1 MILGIARRNCERH
14 QRLRRAVA
22 LRFVLSLLALLT
34 LLPANAAEHCLDPR
48 TPEGLREL
56 FQRTGEPLPLV
67 SAHRGGP
74 MKDFPENCLATF
86 SNTLEHTFA
95 LTEIDPRYTKDGQ
108 IVIFHDPT
116 LERTSTGQGRVAD
129 LTLTELRRLQLKDT
143 EGNVTPHRVP
153 TLDEAIEWARGRT
166 ILVLDQKDVPV
177 TVRVK
182 KITEHKAE
190 GFAMVI
196 VNSFKDAQAAY
207 AANTNVMMEVMIPN
221 RAKFAEFDGLGIP
234 WRNVVAFV
242 GHTPPEN
249 RELYEMIHRKGAN
262 CMIGTSRH
270 LDLRFIKEKMS
281 SLKPLE
287 PDYRAFLER
296 GADLIETDIPVQL
309 GPLLFGATPVPAA
322 KREYFRRR

>member
-1 MILGIARRNCERH
+1 
-14 QRLRRAVA
+14 
-22 LRFVLSLLALLT
+22 
-34 LLPANAAEHCLDPR
+34 
-48 TPEGLREL
+48 
-56 FQRTGEPLPLV
+56 
-67 SAHRGGP
+67 
-74 MKDFPENCLATF
+74 MKGFPENCLATF
-86 SNTLEHTFA
+86 SNTLQHTFS
-95 LTEIDPRYTKDGQ
+95 LMEIDPRYTKDGE

-129 LTLTELRRLQLKDT
+129 RTLAELRRLQLKDT
-143 EGNVTPHRVP
+143 EGNVTPHRIP
-153 TLDEAIEWARGRT
+153 TLDEALEWARGRT

-182 KITEHKAE
+182 KISEHKAE
-190 GFAMVI
+190 SFAMVI

-207 AANTNVMMEVMIPN
+207 ALNTNVMMEVMIPN
-221 RAKFAEFDGLGIP
+221 QAKIAEFEKFGIP

-242 GHTPPEN
+242 GHTPPED

-281 SLKPLE
+281 SLQPLE
-287 PDYRAFLER
+287 PEYRAFLER

-309 GPLLFGATPVPAA
+309 GPLLFHNTTVPAS
-322 KREYFRRR
+322 KRQYFSGR

>member
-1 MILGIARRNCERH
+1 MKFA
-14 QRLRRAVA
+14 
-22 LRFVLSLLALLT
+22 FVLNLLALLIW
-34 LLPANAAEHCLDPR
+34 LSLPAMGAGHGLDPR
-48 TPEGLREL
+48 TPEGLRAL
-56 FQRTGEPLPLV
+56 FQRTGEPLPVV
-67 SAHRGGP
+67 SAHRGGA
-74 MKDFPENCLATF
+74 MKGFPENCLATF
-86 SNTLEHTFA
+86 SNTLQHTFA
-95 LTEIDPRYTKDGQ
+95 LMEIDPRYTKDGQ

-129 LTLTELRRLQLKDT
+129 KTLAELRSLQLKDT
-143 EGNVTPHRVP
+143 EGNVTPHRMP

-182 KITEHKAE
+182 KITDHKAE

-207 AANTNVMMEVMIPN
+207 GANTNVMMEVMIPN

-242 GHTPPEN
+242 GHTPPAD
-249 RELYEMIHRKGAN
+249 RELYEMIHRKGVN

-270 LDLRFIKEKMS
+270 LDLRFTREKMG
-281 SLKPLE
+281 SLQPVE
-287 PDYRAFLER
+287 PEYRAFLER

-309 GPLLFGATPVPAA
+309 GPLLFHTTPVPPS
-322 KREYFRRR
+322 RRQYFSRK